1 MSRSLLQPDGEKE
14 CYFTGVQ
21 TGLDLHHVYAGSNRS
36 NSEKWGCWVWIKHE
50 IHMDLHDRD
59 KRIDKRLKEDCQRAF
74 ETEYAEKAPEQ
85 YGMNSHD
92 LFRSIFGKSY
102 L

>member
-1 MSRSLLQPDGEKE
+1 
-14 CYFTGVQ
+14 
-21 TGLDLHHVYAGSNRS
+21 
-36 NSEKWGCWVWIKHE
+36 
-50 IHMDLHDRD
+50 MDLHDRD

-74 ETEYAEKAPEQ
+74 ETEYADKAPEQ
-85 YGMNSHD
+85 YGMNSHE